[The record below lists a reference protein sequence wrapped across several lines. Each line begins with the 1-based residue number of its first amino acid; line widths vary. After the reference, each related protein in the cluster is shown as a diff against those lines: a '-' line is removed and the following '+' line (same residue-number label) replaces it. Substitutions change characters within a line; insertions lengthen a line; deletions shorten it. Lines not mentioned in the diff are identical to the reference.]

1 MILDLHDKAA
11 LYASAGRDKQS
22 GQRAKRG
29 PVSTSNRKSEKVEYV
44 PPPLSEVKAF
54 AKAVCD
60 GMAEKKQNAV
70 FTKPETVDGFA
81 EFLHILLTIE
91 AKRRNRAQFDSGS

>member
-1 MILDLHDKAA
+1 VSKSKRDAA
-11 LYASAGRDKQS
+11 
-22 GQRAKRG
+22 
-29 PVSTSNRKSEKVEYV
+29 KVEYI

-60 GMAEKKQNAV
+60 GMAEKKQTAA
-70 FTKPETVDGFA
+70 FMKPETVDGLA